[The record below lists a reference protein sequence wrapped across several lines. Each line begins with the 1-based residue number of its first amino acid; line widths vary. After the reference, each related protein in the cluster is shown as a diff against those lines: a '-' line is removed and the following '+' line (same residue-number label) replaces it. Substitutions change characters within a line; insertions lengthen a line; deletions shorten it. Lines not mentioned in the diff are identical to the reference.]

1 MSDEI
6 NMLAKP
12 VMTYG
17 NIPYYEEMYFHLELK
32 SFFCS
37 TFIEKEKFLVK
48 GEYEVFRESR
58 KALLVF
64 LDVETDRVEGGTNT
78 LLFC

>member
-1 MSDEI
+1 MSYEI
-6 NMLAKP
+6 DLLVKSM
-12 VMTYG
+12 MTNG
-17 NIPYYEEMYFHLELK
+17 NFPYYEEMYFHLELN

-48 GEYEVFRESR
+48 GECEVSNVSR

-64 LDVETDRVEGGTNT
+64 LDVETNRVEGGTI
-78 LLFC
+78 FSVFQ